1 MKNCLSFVVGALMI
15 LSHIWT
21 VIVVIAVVVDVSDP
35 FRWGML
41 GGSVVVAV
49 VLTVLFRLLG
59 HRVWDA
65 YDVFSL
71 FSW

>member
-1 MKNCLSFVVGALMI
+1 MKNCLSFVVGALMV
-15 LSHIWT
+15 LSHLWT
-21 VIVVIAVVVDVSDP
+21 VFMVIIVIIDVSDP
-35 FRWGML
+35 FRWGIL
-41 GGSVVVAV
+41 GVSLVVAV

-65 YDVFSL
+65 YDVLSL

>member
-1 MKNCLSFVVGALMI
+1 MKNCLSFVVGALMV
-15 LSHIWT
+15 LSHFWT
-21 VIVVIAVVVDVSDP
+21 LFMVIVVIIDVSDA

-41 GGSVVVAV
+41 GVSLVVAV
-49 VLTVLFRLLG
+49 VLTVLLRLLG